1 MYDIIFIEKEREE
14 NKFMNIHLTK
24 EEAHLI
30 LMALEIAHMSYSD
43 FEDIINENYALLDL
57 NLLKLKLNTLT
68 KELPI

>member
-1 MYDIIFIEKEREE
+1 
-14 NKFMNIHLTK
+14 MNIDLTK

-43 FEDIINENYALLDL
+43 FEDIINENYVSLDL

-68 KELPI
+68 KEMPL